1 MSLQSELEF
10 ENNHRKIDIYEYL
23 TNDELEQVTNIFL
36 EALAREEG
44 ITPEVFELETNILVE
59 QTYFNDNV
67 TETNKNEE
75 YNKLSEI
82 VPERDAKAVENNTSK
97 VIITPDNLTSQSDNE
112 ASEIDTLID
121 NDSFVEHTS
130 ECS

>member
-23 TNDELEQVTNIFL
+23 TGDELEQVTNIFL

-59 QTYFNDNV
+59 QTYW
-67 TETNKNEE
+67 
-75 YNKLSEI
+75 S
-82 VPERDAKAVENNTSK
+82 S
-97 VIITPDNLTSQSDNE
+97 
-112 ASEIDTLID
+112 
-121 NDSFVEHTS
+121 
-130 ECS
+130 